1 MPRPIRLLSEANVY
15 HIVLKG
21 INSEQIFYDDNDYI
35 NFLKVLKKSCDDYD
49 VQVLAYCLMNNH
61 IHLLLKFSENN
72 IPQVFKSIG
81 ASFVL
86 RYNNKYMRTG
96 SLFNGR
102 YYSKAVNTDEYLLTV
117 LKYIHFNPV
126 SARLCE
132 SPADWKWSSYN
143 EYVTKTEKFCNIEFI
158 YGIID
163 KSQFFELHKRVV
175 EDIYSFLPI
184 ENSIEKLSYLQ
195 LKSVVDEMK
204 KHFSIFDIA
213 ICLKNSGVPAYKI
226 SKLLNISRGSAYK
239 LKNI

>member
-35 NFLKVLKKSCDDYD
+35 TFLKVLKKSCDDYD

-117 LKYIHFNPV
+117 LKYIHFC
-126 SARLCE
+126 R
-132 SPADWKWSSYN
+132 
-143 EYVTKTEKFCNIEFI
+143 
-158 YGIID
+158 
-163 KSQFFELHKRVV
+163 
-175 EDIYSFLPI
+175 
-184 ENSIEKLSYLQ
+184 
-195 LKSVVDEMK
+195 
-204 KHFSIFDIA
+204 
-213 ICLKNSGVPAYKI
+213 
-226 SKLLNISRGSAYK
+226 
-239 LKNI
+239 